1 MLKKYISLLRAV
13 NVGGNNLLAMSDL
26 KKELIEAGFQNPQ
39 TYLQSG
45 NLILE
50 DQRSIHAVNQEI
62 QALIKDKFDIEI
74 SVLTYSDHVFQE
86 IFKSQPF
93 IGSSFATKK
102 IYFSFLNTIP
112 DKNLLDEFLNKTFS
126 GEKFIVRNGVLY
138 GYYENGYGK
147 SKMNG
152 SSIERNL
159 KVTCTARN
167 FNTVQKLA
175 NC

>member
-86 IFKSQPF
+86 IF
-93 IGSSFATKK
+93 
-102 IYFSFLNTIP
+102 
-112 DKNLLDEFLNKTFS
+112 
-126 GEKFIVRNGVLY
+126 
-138 GYYENGYGK
+138 
-147 SKMNG
+147 
-152 SSIERNL
+152 
-159 KVTCTARN
+159 
-167 FNTVQKLA
+167 
-175 NC
+175 